1 MFSYFIFKEF
11 SYMVTFQE
19 LLGVDRF
26 SVFKPINQ
34 NADLSREITSADI
47 TEAPDIKNF
56 VSQNTFLLT
65 TGIFFKDDQ
74 QGLIDLITELNKV
87 PIAGLGIKT
96 SRFLK
101 KIDKE
106 VIEHADA
113 LGF

>member
-1 MFSYFIFKEF
+1 
-11 SYMVTFQE
+11 MVTFQE

-34 NADLSREITSADI
+34 NADLTREITSADI

-101 KIDKE
+101 KIRQRS
-106 VIEHADA
+106 I
-113 LGF
+113 